1 MVAYDI
7 KMITNAILTRNC
19 ESKLNLTRPL
29 VRGNVLLTTAM
40 VTIIIIAI
48 LAIIAITTI
57 IKYVTH

>member
-7 KMITNAILTRNC
+7 KMIQNAILTSNC
-19 ESKLNLTRPL
+19 ESKLKLASPL
-29 VRGNVLLTTAM
+29 VRGNVLLRTAM